1 MVKSQ
6 VYILFFFGGVCSA
19 NKQQELYIVVI
30 TFEFLSLQL
39 VNWYLIDLIVLNV
52 EVITKKERSE
62 GLQYKRHPSGGC
74 LDRSLCLMSLSCWAF
89 DHRIFQLNGCWNQ
102 KKMEVLEY
110 MIYIYIYRNRH
121 LDFREKAIG
130 MNSSSICWISC
141 ASCVLQLSFF
151 GLPFIAF
158 PTFEEG

>member
-6 VYILFFFGGVCSA
+6 VYILFFWGGVCSA

-62 GLQYKRHPSGGC
+62 GLQYKRHPPGGC
-74 LDRSLCLMSLSCWAF
+74 LDRSLCLRSLSC
-89 DHRIFQLNGCWNQ
+89 
-102 KKMEVLEY
+102 
-110 MIYIYIYRNRH
+110 
-121 LDFREKAIG
+121 
-130 MNSSSICWISC
+130 
-141 ASCVLQLSFF
+141 
-151 GLPFIAF
+151 
-158 PTFEEG
+158 

>member
-6 VYILFFFGGVCSA
+6 VYILFFLGGVCSA

-62 GLQYKRHPSGGC
+62 GLQYKRHPPGGC
-74 LDRSLCLMSLSCWAF
+74 LDRSLCLMSLSC
-89 DHRIFQLNGCWNQ
+89 
-102 KKMEVLEY
+102 
-110 MIYIYIYRNRH
+110 
-121 LDFREKAIG
+121 
-130 MNSSSICWISC
+130 
-141 ASCVLQLSFF
+141 
-151 GLPFIAF
+151 
-158 PTFEEG
+158 